1 MCNCFPQM
9 TTEMNDDMANDS
21 TSDRADGEFVPWGP
35 PMVPTT
41 AGHARDTVDAVCKF
55 NNRKPGAPRPVGHA
69 HNTVD
74 AVCKFNNRKPGAPRP
89 VGHTHNMVDAVF
101 KFHNKQPSA
110 PGVSES
116 GQRKRKRP

>member
-1 MCNCFPQM
+1 M

-41 AGHARDTVDAVCKF
+41 VGHARDTVDAVCKF

-89 VGHTHNMVDAVF
+89 VGHTHNTVDAVF
-101 KFHNKQPSA
+101 FEYHYKQPSA
-110 PGVSES
+110 PRVSDS
-116 GQRKRKRP
+116 GHGQRKRQRT

>member
-1 MCNCFPQM
+1 M

-41 AGHARDTVDAVCKF
+41 AGHA
-55 NNRKPGAPRPVGHA
+55 

-89 VGHTHNMVDAVF
+89 VGHAYTQHAGRALQVPQHALTSIV
-101 KFHNKQPSA
+101 
-110 PGVSES
+110 VL
-116 GQRKRKRP
+116 

>member
-1 MCNCFPQM
+1 M

-55 NNRKPGAPRPVGHA
+55 NSRKPGAPRPVGRT

-74 AVCKFNNRKPGAPRP
+74 
-89 VGHTHNMVDAVF
+89 TVF
-101 KFHNKQPSA
+101 FECRYKQPSA
-110 PGVSES
+110 PRVSERLS
-116 GQRKRKRP
+116 GQRKRQRT

>member
-1 MCNCFPQM
+1 M

-55 NNRKPGAPRPVGHA
+55 NSRKPGAPRPVGHA

-89 VGHTHNMVDAVF
+89 VGHTHNMLDALF

-116 GQRKRKRP
+116 GQRKRQRP